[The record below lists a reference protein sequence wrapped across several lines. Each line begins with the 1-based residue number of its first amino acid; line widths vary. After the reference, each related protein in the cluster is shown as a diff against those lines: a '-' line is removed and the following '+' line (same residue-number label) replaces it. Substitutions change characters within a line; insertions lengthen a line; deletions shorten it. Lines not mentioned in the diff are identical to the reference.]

1 MLKKIRQALL
11 QKAENPHP
19 GFEGKPL
26 YPNQDEPLDIT
37 FAKEFTDLGG
47 KFVYCEG
54 EIDLIEQLIVLVEKV
69 SVSKIYVWEK
79 QLQDLLEPYGFPIR
93 KSLQGLQ
100 EIEASITTCEA
111 LVARTGSVLLSNAY
125 ESGRRLSIYAPLH
138 IVIAKTSQLVSEM
151 GDGLAIIQERYGE
164 AMPTMISAISGP
176 SRTADIEKRLV
187 LGAHGPKELYLFLI
201 EDRF

>member
-19 GFEGKPL
+19 GFEGRSL

-47 KFVYCEG
+47 NFVYCEG

-79 QLQDLLEPYGFPIR
+79 GLQDLLEPYGFPIR

-111 LVARTGSVLLSNAY
+111 LVARTGSVLLSNAN
-125 ESGRRLSIYAPLH
+125 ESGRRLSIYAPIH

-151 GDGLAIIQERYGE
+151 KDGLAIIQERYGE
-164 AMPTMISAISGP
+164 AMPTMISAVSGP
-176 SRTADIEKRLV
+176 SRTADIEKRMV